1 LSGVW
6 KTHRYPSPHHGA
18 SHGLTPCRW
27 ADPPKFDLDLY
38 IQNYKGEQMPSHAD
52 QLIFSNRTIGR
63 TRFDRLFLIGRSS
76 VPLCVDALKA
86 AIAEAKRGKDT
97 QRYRE
102 AVECLRIAAPSEPE
116 AAFDQAWLEAQEAA
130 NQIETN
136 RLLTELKG
144 YKNNLIKESI
154 RVSQSARREM
164 SSY

>member
-1 LSGVW
+1 LAPNQ
-6 KTHRYPSPHHGA
+6 R
-18 SHGLTPCRW
+18 LTSNRR

-38 IQNYKGEQMPSHAD
+38 IQNYKGEQIPSPAH
-52 QLIFSNRTIGR
+52 QLPPDRTIGR

-116 AAFDQAWLEAQEAA
+116 ATFDQAWLEAQEAA

-154 RVSQSARREM
+154 RVSQTGRRET
-164 SSY
+164 SCY